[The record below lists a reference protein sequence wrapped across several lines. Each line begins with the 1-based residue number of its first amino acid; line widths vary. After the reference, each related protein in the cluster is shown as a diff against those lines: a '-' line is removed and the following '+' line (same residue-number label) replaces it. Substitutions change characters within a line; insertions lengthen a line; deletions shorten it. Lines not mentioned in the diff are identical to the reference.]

1 MRPTFATNINY
12 GSGGGLYADL
22 LSAGPPFQIDANFG
36 GTAAIAEMLLQSH
49 AGFIE
54 LLPAIPDEWKASG
67 SVKGLKARGNF
78 TVDFDWKD
86 GKVISYKITSP
97 QPKKVNIKVN
107 GEMQEIISSYK

>member
-12 GSGGGLYADL
+12 GSGGGVYADL

-36 GTAAIAEMLLQSH
+36 GTAAIAEMLLQSN

-54 LLPAIPDEWKASG
+54 LLPAIPEEWKSYG

-78 TVDFDWKD
+78 TVNFSWKD
-86 GKVISYKITSP
+86 GKIISYKIASP
-97 QPKKVNIKVN
+97 VPQKVSIKVN
-107 GEMQEIISSYK
+107 GELKEIASTKF